1 MRIDSFASTFC
12 SAFQHEVISD
22 NLTVIRPFN
31 LFFSLCYTIN
41 LSKYNWRH
49 WQHFYIAMRKIVII
63 RRMNRAYDDFSLLDI
78 FWTRINSKKNIPLNR
93 IQLVHFAKSSVFHST
108 HLWYLRSFHGY
119 IKYINL
125 CGIGEILGAFTEI
138 SRAGVWRDI
147 FQSLKNCRTDTCF
160 IKHFLEPSFSNPKT
174 WDTPAHPL
182 AFCVLKH
189 LQCFILLN

>member
-78 FWTRINSKKNIPLNR
+78 FWTRRNSLKKSISLNR

-119 IKYINL
+119 IYQPLWDWGNFGSIHRNL
-125 CGIGEILGAFTEI
+125 KGGRLTRNFP
-138 SRAGVWRDI
+138 V
-147 FQSLKNCRTDTCF
+147 LKNSRTYNCF
-160 IKHFLEPSFSNPKT
+160 IKHFLELSFSNPKT
-174 WDTPAHPL
+174 WETPAHRL